1 MLFVIFNVTL
11 FGVFASRGI
20 KPMLSAARQ
29 LYNKLYNKLKP
40 PVKSDNSVDLTINPV
55 VSVETTVNAKWERMI
70 VAVKSTDDE
79 QYPVIQLP

>member
-1 MLFVIFNVTL
+1 MLFVILNVTL

-20 KPMLSAARQ
+20 KPMLFATRQ

-55 VSVETTVNAKWERMI
+55 VSVETTVDAKWERMI